1 MRLSLRILLFF
12 AAAVLLTGCAHKM
25 IVSEVLQSP
34 EQAPIYTR
42 YNLWYTNPK
51 RMDTLN
57 MLRAD
62 GSILPFGT
70 EVVITSASDREIC
83 FTTVDGGKKFRIMFS
98 NEYRMM
104 SAEDYLRELFST
116 KSESE
121 LTVGIL
127 PLTVEKLKAGIV
139 EKGMTRQEV
148 ELAFGPPCAFRTPSP
163 RLDTWCYWTEYLVGK
178 RIIFTKDVVSDIL
191 VL

>member
-1 MRLSLRILLFF
+1 MRLCYRLSFALFAALFF
-12 AAAVLLTGCAHKM
+12 LCGCAHKL

-42 YNLWYTNPK
+42 YNLWYTDPML
-51 RMDTLN
+51 MDTLN
-57 MLRAD
+57 MLK
-62 GSILPFGT
+62 GEILPFGT

-83 FTTVDGGKKFRIMFS
+83 FTTVKDKRDFRIKFS
-98 NEYRMM
+98 TDSRMM
-104 SAEDYLRELFST
+104 SAEDYVRELFST
-116 KSESE
+116 KNESD
-121 LTVGIL
+121 LTVGIRA
-127 PLTVEKLKAGIV
+127 LTIEKLKAGIV

-163 RLDTWCYWTEYLVGK
+163 VLDTWCFWTEYLVGK
-178 RIIFTKDVVSDIL
+178 RIIFTRNVVSDIL

>member
-1 MRLSLRILLFF
+1 MRLRIRILLFF

-42 YNLWYTNPK
+42 YNLWYTDPEK
-51 RMDTLN
+51 MDTLN
-57 MLRAD
+57 MLKGD
-62 GSILPFGT
+62 ILPFGT
-70 EVVITSASDREIC
+70 EVDITSATDREIC
-83 FTTVDGGKKFRIMFS
+83 FTAVKTGQKFRIKFS
-98 NEYRMM
+98 RDYRVM

-116 KSESE
+116 KSEYE
-121 LTVGIL
+121 LTVGVH

-163 RLDTWCYWTEYLVGK
+163 RLDTWCFWTEYLVGK
-178 RIIFTKDVVSDIL
+178 RIIFTRDVVSDIL
-191 VL
+191 VLE

>member
-1 MRLSLRILLFF
+1 MRLRILLFL
-12 AAAVLLTGCAHKM
+12 AAAFLLTGCAHKM

-42 YNLWYTNPK
+42 YNLWYTDPEE
-51 RMDTLN
+51 MDTLN
-57 MLRAD
+57 MLRGD
-62 GSILPFGT
+62 ILPFGT
-70 EVVITSASDREIC
+70 EVEITSATDRNIC
-83 FTTVDGGKKFRIMFS
+83 VTAVETGKKYRIKFS
-98 NEYRMM
+98 RDYRMM

-116 KSESE
+116 NSEIE
-121 LTVGIL
+121 LTVGVH

-163 RLDTWCYWTEYLVGK
+163 RLDTWCFWTEYLVGK
-178 RIIFTKDVVSDIL
+178 RIIFTRDVVSDIL
-191 VL
+191 VLE

>member
-1 MRLSLRILLFF
+1 MRFRHFLFLFLF
-12 AAAVLLTGCAHKM
+12 AAVFALCGCAHQM

-42 YNLWYTNPK
+42 YNLWYTDPLH
-51 RMDTLN
+51 MDTLN
-57 MLRAD
+57 MLK
-62 GSILPFGT
+62 GEILPFGT
-70 EVVITSASDREIC
+70 EVVITSASDREIR
-83 FTTVDGGKKFRIMFS
+83 FTTVGDKREFRIKFS
-98 NEYRMM
+98 SDYRMM

-116 KSESE
+116 KNESD
-121 LTVGIL
+121 LTVGVH

-163 RLDTWCYWTEYLVGK
+163 RLDTWCFWTEYLVGK
-178 RIIFTKDVVSDIL
+178 RVIFTGDVVSDVF

>member
-1 MRLSLRILLFF
+1 MRFRHCLFLF
-12 AAAVLLTGCAHKM
+12 IAAVFCLTGCAHQM

-42 YNLWYTNPK
+42 YNLWYTNPMK
-51 RMDTLN
+51 IDTLN
-57 MLRAD
+57 MLQ
-62 GSILPFGT
+62 GEILPFGT
-70 EVVITSASDREIC
+70 EVVITSASDREIR
-83 FTTVDGGKKFRIMFS
+83 FTSVADNRQFRIKYS
-98 NEYRMM
+98 DEYRMM

-116 KSESE
+116 KNETE
-121 LTVGIL
+121 LTVGIH

-148 ELAFGPPCAFRTPSP
+148 ELAFGPPCAYHTPSP
-163 RLDTWCYWTEYLVGK
+163 ALDTWCFWTEYLVGK
-178 RIIFTKDVVSDIL
+178 RIIFTNGVVTDIL

>member
-1 MRLSLRILLFF
+1 MRFRIFLFTLF
-12 AAAVLLTGCAHKM
+12 CAASFVLTGCAHRL

-34 EQAPIYTR
+34 EQASIYTC
-42 YNLWYTNPK
+42 YNLWYTNPM

-57 MLRAD
+57 MLKGD
-62 GSILPFGT
+62 ILPFGT
-70 EVVITSASDREIC
+70 EVVITSATDREIC
-83 FTTVDGGKKFRIMFS
+83 FTTVADNRKFRIKFS
-98 NEYRMM
+98 EDYRMI
-104 SAEDYLRELFST
+104 SPEDYMRELFST
-116 KSESE
+116 RSESD
-121 LTVGIL
+121 LTVGVH

-163 RLDTWCYWTEYLVGK
+163 ALDTWCFWTEYLVGK
-178 RIIFTKDVVSDIL
+178 RIVFTRDIVSDIL

>member
-1 MRLSLRILLFF
+1 MRFRYSLSFVLF
-12 AAAVLLTGCAHKM
+12 AAVFLLCGCAHKL

-42 YNLWYTNPK
+42 YNIWYTNPK
-51 RMDTLN
+51 KIDSLN
-57 MLRAD
+57 MLK
-62 GSILPFGT
+62 GEILPFGT

-83 FTTVDGGKKFRIMFS
+83 FTTVKDKREFRIKYS
-98 NEYRMM
+98 TDYRMM

-116 KSESE
+116 ENESY
-121 LTVGIL
+121 LTVGIR
-127 PLTVEKLKAGIV
+127 PLTIEKLKAGIV

-148 ELAFGPPCAFRTPSP
+148 ELAFGPPCAFRTPS
-163 RLDTWCYWTEYLVGK
+163 RALDTWCYWTEFLVGK
-178 RIIFTKDVVSDIL
+178 RIIFTRDVVSEIL

>member
-1 MRLSLRILLFF
+1 MRLRYCLSLFC
-12 AAAVLLTGCAHKM
+12 AAAFLLTGCAHQL
-25 IVSEVLQSP
+25 IVSEELQSP

-42 YNLWYTNPK
+42 YNLWYTNPEK
-51 RMDTLN
+51 MDTLN
-57 MLRAD
+57 MLKGD
-62 GSILPFGT
+62 ILPFGT
-70 EVVITSASDREIC
+70 EVDITSATDREIC
-83 FTTVDGGKKFRIMFS
+83 FTAVGSGQKYRIKFSR
-98 NEYRMM
+98 EYRVM

-116 KSESE
+116 KSEFD
-121 LTVGIL
+121 LTVGIH

-163 RLDTWCYWTEYLVGK
+163 KLDTWCFWTEYLVGK
-178 RIIFTKDVVSDIL
+178 RIIFTRDVVSDIL

>member
-1 MRLSLRILLFF
+1 MRFRHCLFLF
-12 AAAVLLTGCAHKM
+12 LAAVFSLCGCAHPM

-42 YNLWYTNPK
+42 YNLWYTDPMH
-51 RMDTLN
+51 MDTLN
-57 MLRAD
+57 MLK
-62 GSILPFGT
+62 GEILPFGT
-70 EVVITSASDREIC
+70 EVEITSASDREIC
-83 FTTVDGGKKFRIMFS
+83 FTTVADKRKFRIKFTS
-98 NEYRMM
+98 DYRMM
-104 SAEDYLRELFST
+104 SAEDYLRELFSM
-116 KSESE
+116 KNESD
-121 LTVGIL
+121 LTVGVH

-178 RIIFTKDVVSDIL
+178 RVIFTGDVVSDVF

>member
-1 MRLSLRILLFF
+1 MRLRIFLFL
-12 AAAVLLTGCAHKM
+12 AAAFLLTGCAHKM

-42 YNLWYTNPK
+42 YNLWYTDPEE
-51 RMDTLN
+51 MDTLN
-57 MLRAD
+57 MLKGD
-62 GSILPFGT
+62 ILPFGT
-70 EVVITSASDREIC
+70 EVEITSATDRNIC
-83 FTTVDGGKKFRIMFS
+83 FTEVKTGRKFRIKFS
-98 NEYRMM
+98 RDYRVM

-116 KSESE
+116 KDEYD
-121 LTVGIL
+121 LTVGVH

-163 RLDTWCYWTEYLVGK
+163 RLDTWCFWTEYLVGK
-178 RIIFTKDVVSDIL
+178 RIIFTRDVVSDIL
-191 VL
+191 VLE

>member
-1 MRLSLRILLFF
+1 MRFRLCLLSLFCT
-12 AAAVLLTGCAHKM
+12 AAFILTGCAHRL

-34 EQAPIYTR
+34 EQAAIYTR

-57 MLRAD
+57 MLKGD
-62 GSILPFGT
+62 ILPFGT
-70 EVVITSASDREIC
+70 EVVITSATSREIC
-83 FTTVDGGKKFRIMFS
+83 FTTVADKRKFCIKFS
-98 NEYRMM
+98 EEYRMM
-104 SAEDYLRELFST
+104 SPEDYLRELFST
-116 KSESE
+116 ESESD
-121 LTVGIL
+121 LTVGVH

-163 RLDTWCYWTEYLVGK
+163 TLATWCYWTDFLVGK
-178 RIIFTKDVVSDIL
+178 RIIFTRNVVSDIL

>member
-1 MRLSLRILLFF
+1 MRFRHCLFLFF
-12 AAAVLLTGCAHKM
+12 AAVFSLCGCAHQM

-42 YNLWYTNPK
+42 YNLWYTDPLH
-51 RMDTLN
+51 MDTLN
-57 MLRAD
+57 MLK
-62 GSILPFGT
+62 GEILPFGT
-70 EVVITSASDREIC
+70 EVVVTSASDREIR
-83 FTTVDGGKKFRIMFS
+83 FATVADKREFRIKFTS
-98 NEYRMM
+98 DYRMM

-116 KSESE
+116 KNESD
-121 LTVGIL
+121 LTVGIH

-163 RLDTWCYWTEYLVGK
+163 RLDTWCFWTEYLVGK
-178 RIIFTKDVVSDIL
+178 RVIFTRDVVSDVF

>member
-1 MRLSLRILLFF
+1 MRFRIFLFTLFCAASF
-12 AAAVLLTGCAHKM
+12 ALTGCAHRL

-34 EQAPIYTR
+34 EQASIYTC
-42 YNLWYTNPK
+42 YNLWYTNPM

-57 MLRAD
+57 MLKGD
-62 GSILPFGT
+62 ILPFGT
-70 EVVITSASDREIC
+70 EVVITSATDREIC
-83 FTTVDGGKKFRIMFS
+83 FTTVADNRKFRIKFS
-98 NEYRMM
+98 EDYRMM
-104 SAEDYLRELFST
+104 SPEDYMRELFST
-116 KSESE
+116 RSESD
-121 LTVGIL
+121 LTVGVH

-163 RLDTWCYWTEYLVGK
+163 ALDTWCFWTEYLVGK
-178 RIIFTKDVVSDIL
+178 RIVFTRDIVSDIL

>member
-1 MRLSLRILLFF
+1 MRLRYCLSSIFL
-12 AAAVLLTGCAHKM
+12 AAVFLLCGCAHQL

-42 YNLWYTNPK
+42 YNIWYTNPK
-51 RMDTLN
+51 KVSTLN
-57 MLRAD
+57 MLKGD
-62 GSILPFGT
+62 ILPFGT
-70 EVVITSASDREIC
+70 EVNITSASDREIC
-83 FTTVDGGKKFRIMFS
+83 FTTVKDGREFRIKFTTD
-98 NEYRMM
+98 YRMM

-116 KSESE
+116 ENESD
-121 LTVGIL
+121 LTVGIR
-127 PLTVEKLKAGIV
+127 PLTIEKLKAGIV

-163 RLDTWCYWTEYLVGK
+163 TLDTWCYWTDFLVGK
-178 RIIFTKDVVSDIL
+178 RIIFTRNVVSDIL

>member
-1 MRLSLRILLFF
+1 MRLRYCLFLF
-12 AAAVLLTGCAHKM
+12 LAAAFLLTGCAHKL
-25 IVSEVLQSP
+25 IVAEVLQSP

-51 RMDTLN
+51 KMDTLN
-57 MLRAD
+57 MLK
-62 GSILPFGT
+62 GEILPFGT
-70 EVVITSASDREIC
+70 EVVVTSASDSEIC
-83 FTTVDGGKKFRIMFS
+83 FTTVADNRDFRIKFS
-98 NEYRMM
+98 NDYRMM

-116 KSESE
+116 QSEAD
-121 LTVGIL
+121 LTVGIH
-127 PLTVEKLKAGIV
+127 PLTIEKLKAGIV

-163 RLDTWCYWTEYLVGK
+163 TLDTWCFWTDFLVGK
-178 RIIFTKDVVSDIL
+178 RIIFTRNVVSDIL

>member
-1 MRLSLRILLFF
+1 MRLSRCLFSLF
-12 AAAVLLTGCAHKM
+12 CVAAAFFLAGCAHRL

-51 RMDTLN
+51 KMDTLN
-57 MLRAD
+57 MLK
-62 GSILPFGT
+62 GEILPFGT
-70 EVVITSASDREIC
+70 EVVVTSATDREIR
-83 FTTVDGGKKFRIMFS
+83 FTTVADDREFRIRFS
-98 NEYRMM
+98 RDYRMM
-104 SAEDYLRELFST
+104 SPEDYLRELFST
-116 KSESE
+116 KSESD
-121 LTVGIL
+121 LTVGIH

-163 RLDTWCYWTEYLVGK
+163 MLDTWCFWTEYLVGK
-178 RIIFTKDVVSDIL
+178 RIVFTRDVVSDIL